1 MIFGQSISAIYSP
14 APWWHPLPE
23 EMSEILHQSPAQT
36 IESGMLINMG
46 SLNNIFGLVVGINL
60 VLVGAVACTA
70 GIVSL
75 AKRDGSVKI
84 LRSVA
89 YLVAGTVA
97 VYVGVGL
104 LRSFF
109 NI

>member
-1 MIFGQSISAIYSP
+1 
-14 APWWHPLPE
+14 
-23 EMSEILHQSPAQT
+23 
-36 IESGMLINMG
+36 MLITMG
-46 SLNNIFGLVVGINL
+46 SLNNIFSLVVGINL
-60 VLVGAVACTA
+60 VLVGAVAVVA

-89 YLVAGTVA
+89 YIVAGSVA

-104 LRSFF
+104 LRSSFL
-109 NI
+109 